1 MNLFHIGTEFRRF
14 GHGKLPPLA
23 IVVIVLMPLLF
34 GGLFVWSYW
43 DPIGRL
49 NKLPVAVVNS
59 DQGAK
64 KDGKDIKA
72 GDQIVEN
79 LINNP
84 AAKFIEVDPET
95 AKEGIANGTYY
106 FAIELPSDFSEA
118 AISAGTDK
126 PHQAKLNAVYN
137 NANGF
142 LATTVGNQVVARV
155 LASVNERLG
164 AQVANQL
171 LVGFNTIGSGLH
183 AAGDGAH
190 KLADGTGTAKDG
202 AQKLEDGTKQLHN
215 GIDTADQGA
224 HKLAD
229 GAKQLHN
236 GIGTAKDGADA
247 LSSGLQRLNTATDTL
262 GDGAGQVSAGV
273 DKLVGVARQA
283 SSAQDQLTIPLVN
296 LSAQLRTTGIPQAI
310 DLANSADAIIAS
322 ISTQG
327 IGGNSEIIGQ
337 LNKLSQG
344 AAEVHR
350 QLSDPA
356 APYRSGVNQATDGA
370 QKLSTGLHKLSDGSE
385 QLVVGTQTLADGTS
399 RLSEGSQQ
407 LTVGAAQLSSG
418 LVKLSEGSGELALKL
433 NQSADK
439 VPSFGEKTIDDA
451 ARNVSTPVKQEV
463 TKDTMSLF
471 GVGLSP
477 MFIAL
482 GLFMGGTVTFML
494 MRPLQRRAIETGVAP
509 FRAVL
514 ASYLPAVIVGC
525 SQATV
530 MFFVQRYA
538 IGLDAHNEIGLWA
551 AMCVSSMT
559 FMAITQ
565 GLNAVFGSTV
575 GRVLCIAF
583 MSLQIVSSGGLYPPE
598 TQPAPLRW
606 FHTYD
611 PMTYSV
617 NLLRQMIYDTDM
629 TLDHRALQSLLVLFF
644 IAALFLTFST
654 FAALRER
661 QMKMKDLHPEISV

>member
-183 AAGDGAH
+183 AAGD
-190 KLADGTGTAKDG
+190 
-202 AQKLEDGTKQLHN
+202 
-215 GIDTADQGA
+215 GA

-661 QMKMKDLHPEISV
+661 QMKMKDLHPEVSV